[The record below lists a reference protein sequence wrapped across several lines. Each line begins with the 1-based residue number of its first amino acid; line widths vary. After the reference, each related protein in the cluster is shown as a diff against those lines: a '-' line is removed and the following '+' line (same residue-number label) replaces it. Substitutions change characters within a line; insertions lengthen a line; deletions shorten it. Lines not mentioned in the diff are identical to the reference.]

1 MKLSENYIVHTS
13 KSESILVPV
22 GGSDFS
28 GIVKGNAVL
37 GELLSLLQKGTTEEA
52 LVSAMLERYDGPRDV
67 IAGDVKAALAELRSI
82 GALIE

>member
-1 MKLSENYIVHTS
+1 MKLSEDFIVHIS

-28 GIVKGNAVL
+28 GVVKGNAIL
-37 GELLSLLQKGTTEEA
+37 GELLTLLQKDTTEEA
-52 LVSAMLERYDGPRDV
+52 LVSAMLARYDAPWDV
-67 IAGDVKAALAELRSI
+67 IAGDVKEALTELRSI

>member
-1 MKLSENYIVHTS
+1 MILSEDFIVHTS

-28 GIVKGNAVL
+28 GVVKGNSIL
-37 GELLSLLQKGTTEEA
+37 GELLTLLQKDTTEEA
-52 LVSAMLERYDGPRDV
+52 LVSAMLARYDAPRDV
-67 IAGDVKAALAELRSI
+67 IAGDVKAALTELRSI